1 MGRQSRHLRVSRSTA
16 AIGEAPYT
24 TTTATLICFFL
35 FFKGKREFL
44 PFKKMNRG
52 EELD

>member
-24 TTTATLICFFL
+24 TTTATLIL
-35 FFKGKREFL
+35 FFVFSKGKGNFSPLKNE
-44 PFKKMNRG
+44 
-52 EELD
+52 

>member
-24 TTTATLICFFL
+24 TTTATLIFFL
-35 FFKGKREFL
+35 FFQREKGISPL
-44 PFKKMNRG
+44 
-52 EELD
+52 